1 MKKILHIPNYYPPHT
16 GGIEYA
22 CYQIVSNLPD
32 FQHEVICFNDMQVS
46 KQEDY
51 KGIKVIRCGIFKK
64 VAGQALSLTYF
75 KYLKHEIRVFQPDII
90 HFHAP
95 NPLISLYLLLLI
107 PKHIKL
113 VVHFHAEIMTSRF
126 LYGCYKPFERLLLI
140 RADRILTTS
149 PKMKDEVK
157 LIASHKSKC
166 IVIENVIS
174 TEDLKITPE
183 DESAVA
189 KLQAEYGNKKIVLSF
204 GRHVSYKGLEYLLK
218 AEPLIQED
226 CVIIVG
232 GSGPLTSQLQKMTN
246 SPRVHFIGRIPNK
259 ELRYYLHAAYL
270 FAFPSITKAEAFGL
284 TLAQCMY
291 CYVPPVTFT
300 IPESGVNY
308 VSLANITGLEV
319 ENRNFREFA
328 KAIDRL
334 LSDEKLRQAY
344 AEAGHQRVMDNF
356 IMSHIKSKLLSLYD
370 QL

>member
-1 MKKILHIPNYYPPHT
+1 MKKILHIPKYYPPHT
-16 GGIEYA
+16 GGIEYT
-22 CYQIVSNLPD
+22 CHQIVSNLPG
-32 FQHEVICFNDMQVS
+32 FHHEVICFNDTKVS
-46 KQEDY
+46 KEEDY
-51 KGIKVIRCGIFKK
+51 EGIKVVRCGIFKK
-64 VAGQALSLTYF
+64 VAGQALSLAYF

-95 NPLISLYLLLLI
+95 NPLISLYLLILL
-107 PKHIKL
+107 PKHVKL
-113 VVHFHAEIMTSRF
+113 VVHFHAEILTSKF

-149 PKMKDEVK
+149 PKLKDEVK
-157 LIASHKSKC
+157 LIAPYKSKC
-166 IVIENVIS
+166 IVIESVIS
-174 TEDLKITPE
+174 TEDLEITPE
-183 DESAVA
+183 DKAKVA
-189 KLQAEYGNKKIVLSF
+189 SIQTKYGNKKIVLSF
-204 GRHVSYKGLEYLLK
+204 GRHVPYKGLEYLLK
-218 AEPLIQED
+218 AEPFIQED

-232 GSGPLTSQLQKMTN
+232 GSGPLTLQLQQMTN
-246 SPRVHFIGRIPNK
+246 SSRIHFIGRIPDG

-308 VSLANITGLEV
+308 VSLADVTGLEV

-334 LSDEKLRQAY
+334 LSDEKLRQTY
-344 AEAGHQRVMDNF
+344 GEAGHQRVVDNF
-356 IMSHIKSKLLSLYD
+356 IMGRIKSKLLSLYN